1 MLVLEGLLDL
11 HNQPLKKNEI
21 SAFLLTCMVLDG
33 IILSEISQRRTNN
46 RMISLV
52 YEILKQMNKNNKTET
67 QP

>member
-1 MLVLEGLLDL
+1 
-11 HNQPLKKNEI
+11 
-21 SAFLLTCMVLDG
+21 MVLDG